1 MLFVVIIFWFLCTL
15 SSYLK
20 TTLIRYHIHMSDQIN
35 IRFHLQLNDFL
46 QPVQRNTT
54 FNHELKKAR
63 SVKDLIESI
72 GVPHTE
78 VDLIFVNSKSV
89 DFKYQVQDGDHISVY
104 PAARSQDMSPLKSP
118 LKPSLRHCQPEPLD
132 VPIFILDVH
141 LGRLAA
147 YLRMLGF
154 DTLYRNDY
162 DDPDL
167 ADISADEHRILLT
180 CDRKLLMRKQLS
192 YGYFVRARQPQQ
204 QILEILARF
213 DLYDKLRPF
222 SRCMFCN
229 GKTKPVNKQEIESRL
244 LPKTKKYFDKFYQ
257 CGSCDKIYWQ
267 GSHYLKMQEMINKI
281 KVAAG

>member
-1 MLFVVIIFWFLCTL
+1 MFL
-15 SSYLK
+15 K
-20 TTLIRYHIHMSDQIN
+20 
-35 IRFHLQLNDFL
+35 
-46 QPVQRNTT
+46 PVQRKTGFT
-54 FNHELKKAR
+54 VELKKAR

-78 VDLIFVNSKSV
+78 VDLILVNGKSV
-89 DFKYQVQDGDHISVY
+89 DFNYQVQAGDHISVY
-104 PAARSQDMSPLKSP
+104 PTVESLDISPLRS
-118 LKPSLRHCQPEPLD
+118 SLRHCQPKPLD
-132 VPIFILDVH
+132 QPVFILDVH

-162 DDPDL
+162 DDAEL
-167 ADISADEHRILLT
+167 ANISAGENRILLT
-180 CDRKLLMRKQLS
+180 CDRRLLMRKQVS

-204 QILEILARF
+204 QILEILQRF
-213 DLYDKLRPF
+213 DLYDKQKPF
-222 SRCMFCN
+222 TRCMFCN
-229 GKTKPVNKQEIESRL
+229 GKTRPVNKQQIESRL

-257 CGSCDKIYWQ
+257 CESCDKIYWQ